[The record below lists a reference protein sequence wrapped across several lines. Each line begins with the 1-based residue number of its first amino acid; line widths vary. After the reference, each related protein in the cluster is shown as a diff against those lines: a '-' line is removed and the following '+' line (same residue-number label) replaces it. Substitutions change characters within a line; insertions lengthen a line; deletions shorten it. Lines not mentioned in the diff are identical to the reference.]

1 MFENN
6 GFAFDSA
13 GSFFGESTTPSFENG
28 FSNAGPSDGFF
39 SESAFDENGFS
50 ASETSVFGESAS
62 YCGGFTQFGS
72 AFSESAFD
80 ENGFSTDG
88 MFCEGDNSVDSDKK
102 GDYIDKHKG
111 ENSMEY
117 SPDFKKALAGRS
129 KEEKRTF
136 DEMKKLQD
144 RKFGTPTTA
153 RESISDETFN
163 GVVDKHKEALDR
175 HREGTSMQY
184 GIAKKRGSRFDHKK
198 SIEDNKKK

>member
-39 SESAFDENGFS
+39 SESAFDENGFFT
-50 ASETSVFGESAS
+50 SETSVFGESAS
-62 YCGGFTQFGS
+62 YGGDFTQFDS
-72 AFSESAFD
+72 AFSESAFG

-111 ENSMEY
+111 ENAIGNND
-117 SPDFKKALAGRS
+117 PDFVKAYKKRS
-129 KEEKRTF
+129 REKFTKADPNGSRAF
-136 DEMKKLQD
+136 DAMNEEMKRGKRFASAED
-144 RKFGTPTTA
+144 HM
-153 RESISDETFN
+153 
-163 GVVDKHKEALDR
+163 DKN
-175 HREGTSMQY
+175 
-184 GIAKKRGSRFDHKK
+184 
-198 SIEDNKKK
+198 NKK

>member
-28 FSNAGPSDGFF
+28 FSNAGPSDGF
-39 SESAFDENGFS
+39 
-50 ASETSVFGESAS
+50 
-62 YCGGFTQFGS
+62 
-72 AFSESAFD
+72 FSESAFD